1 MPKQL
6 IDSESGMLLKEYSD
20 DKIIREYNPYNFKR
34 ATIKKTTYYRFYK
47 SSVLIFKDKDIKLSD
62 LKVYFSLVELLD
74 FDNNEFVKINGI
86 VANIKLISKFLGIPR
101 KTLQKHIKLLEKKE
115 LLLLIKKGREKNIL
129 INPYVINFGK
139 SQTDESLNLFGKSI
153 WVNRMKESKK
163 N

>member
-1 MPKQL
+1 MSKQL
-6 IDSESGMLLKEYSD
+6 IDSESGMLLNEYSD

-34 ATIKKTTYYRFYK
+34 ATINKTTYYRFYK
-47 SSVLIFKDKDIKLSD
+47 SSILIFKDNDIKLSN
-62 LKVYFSLVELLD
+62 LKIYFSLVELLD

-86 VANIKLISKFLGIPR
+86 VANIKLISKFLGISR
-101 KTLQKHIKLLEKKE
+101 KTLQKHLKFLEKKE

-153 WVNRMKESKK
+153 WVNRMKELKGR
-163 N
+163 